1 MTARNVS
8 NRSRCANPS
17 WGHRRVVVRCGLPL
31 RRLHAL
37 RALLDLA
44 DQLCDQLDLVGL
56 RSSSARSR
64 RLRASLFAWLLDGA
78 DPETVK
84 GWRREV
90 LRPVITS
97 SLGRPV
103 GGTAALFLQCGP
115 DARLQPDSV
124 VQGLGVRSRTGREG
138 TLARGRR
145 GRGSFRGLISLKSGY
160 RDESVIKDAFIA
172 VFCKEM
178 QLSRDF

>member
-1 MTARNVS
+1 VRATTGSRPSSSPDAPEQRDTSALATAHRVSALASGVERIRSSGITPMTARNVS

-90 LRPVITS
+90 LRPVFTS
-97 SLGRPV
+97 STR
-103 GGTAALFLQCGP
+103 T
-115 DARLQPDSV
+115 
-124 VQGLGVRSRTGREG
+124 TGRWY
-138 TLARGRR
+138 RR
-145 GRGSFRGLISLKSGY
+145 TVA
-160 RDESVIKDAFIA
+160 SVWA
-172 VFCKEM
+172 
-178 QLSRDF
+178 